1 MRHLI
6 WLPLLAAL
14 VLISAAPI
22 SQMASRW
29 AADPAYTH
37 GYLVPLF
44 SLYLLWHRRSLW
56 SCGTP
61 AVSWG
66 IGLIGLATGL
76 MLAAEVFF
84 YQTLA
89 HYSLPLFLAGACLVL
104 GGWPAL
110 GWAWPA
116 AAFLFFM
123 VPLPGPLADA
133 LGGPL
138 QRIATQASTY
148 LIQAVG
154 VPAVADG
161 NIILLSREPIG
172 VAEACSGLRMLVL
185 FVAIAAGFV
194 LLIDRKPWEKLL
206 ILVSAVPIAVVA
218 NVCRIT
224 LTAMMYE
231 WVGDQAAQ
239 FVFHD
244 FAGWLM
250 MPLAVVLLTA
260 EMVLLSKL
268 LVEERPS
275 TPVVLGFGDGPLSGP
290 AFPGGGGGSASAL
303 RSPVPRT

>member
-1 MRHLI
+1 MFAGEIL
-6 WLPLLAAL
+6 
-14 VLISAAPI
+14 
-22 SQMASRW
+22 
-29 AADPAYTH
+29 
-37 GYLVPLF
+37 
-44 SLYLLWHRRSLW
+44 
-56 SCGTP
+56 
-61 AVSWG
+61 
-66 IGLIGLATGL
+66 
-76 MLAAEVFF
+76 F
-84 YQTLA
+84 YQTLS
-89 HYSLPLFLAGACLVL
+89 HYSLPFFLAGTCMVL

-116 AAFLFFM
+116 AAFLLFM

-206 ILVSAVPIAVVA
+206 ILASAIPIAVIA
-218 NVCRIT
+218 NVSRIT
-224 LTAMMYE
+224 VTAMMYE
-231 WVGDQAAQ
+231 WVGDRAAQ

-260 EMVLLSKL
+260 EMFVLSKL
-268 LVEERPS
+268 LVDERPS
-275 TPVVLGFGDGPLSGP
+275 TPVVLGFGEGPLTGP
-290 AFPGGGGGSASAL
+290 VFPPRSGGSASAL
-303 RSPVPRT
+303 QSPVPRT